1 MAPYGSHGVGL
12 HRNLLLSDSRSLLR
26 VPPPPPFPAFH
37 PWQPTANPSILP
49 QPSASCPHSTPAI
62 LASALAPA
70 SLAIKSNP
78 AALAAATSSCPLV
91 LAHWHPKLRAAAPPL
106 LSSIDFLAPSSN
118 QAHAP
123 RYAPALLSSHHNQPS
138 SQLPLPL
145 SRATAANFR
154 TTPPCRTR
162 RLTASTMHQARASR
176 AQPAPSSTIPPERRL
191 RRAAAG
197 TCLHAPPCTCSS

>member
-1 MAPYGSHGVGL
+1 MMTLSHRPFSV
-12 HRNLLLSDSRSLLR
+12 LSTPGNPRQTLQSCPNPPLPALTPHLQSSHLPS
-26 VPPPPPFPAFH
+26 PPPH
-37 PWQPTANPSILP
+37 SPS
-49 QPSASCPHSTPAI
+49 
-62 LASALAPA
+62 
-70 SLAIKSNP
+70 KGNP

-197 TCLHAPPCTCSS
+197 TFLHAPPCTCSS